1 MYTQIPNELFNYL
14 PTLSGAATKILLIVA
29 RRTYGW
35 HKSTAHIS
43 MQTFEELTG
52 LSRSTVVRS
61 IAELVK
67 AGLLHVQRL
76 KVGDVNEVNCYE
88 ILLPVEN
95 STLPVE
101 NSKEGSSKMKL
112 PLPARLQP
120 ETLTEHSVQELS
132 TGRGGSSKMKLGVV
146 SKSNLYKEK
155 NLKKEYKERDDALA
169 LIVETHSLDANPDT
183 TCPMCGIRATSFEV
197 QRYGSCSHCFV
208 KSR

>member
-14 PTLSGAATKILLIVA
+14 PTLSGAATKILFIVA

-95 STLPVE
+95 STQPVE
-101 NSKEGSSKMKL
+101 NSKGGSSKMKL
-112 PLPARLQP
+112 PSPARLQS

-155 NLKKEYKERDDALA
+155 NLKKEYKERNDALA
-169 LIVETHSLDANPDT
+169 LIVETHSLDAKPDT

-197 QRYGSCSHCFV
+197 QRYGSCSDCFV

>member
-95 STLPVE
+95 STQPVE

-112 PLPARLQP
+112 PLPARLQS

-155 NLKKEYKERDDALA
+155 NLKKEYKERNDALA
-169 LIVETHSLDANPDT
+169 LIVETHSLDAKLDT
-183 TCPMCGIRATSFEV
+183 TCPMCGIRAASFEV

>member
-1 MYTQIPNELFNYL
+1 VYTQIPNELFNYL

-95 STLPVE
+95 STQPVE
-101 NSKEGSSKMKL
+101 NLK
-112 PLPARLQP
+112 
-120 ETLTEHSVQELS
+120 
-132 TGRGGSSKMKLGVV
+132 GGSSKMKLGVV

-155 NLKKEYKERDDALA
+155 NLKKEYKERNDALA
-169 LIVETHSLDANPDT
+169 LIVETHSPNAKPDT
-183 TCPMCGIRATSFEV
+183 TCPMCGIHATSFEV
-197 QRYGSCSHCFV
+197 QRYGSCSDCFV

>member
-1 MYTQIPNELFNYL
+1 VYTQIPNELFDYL

-61 IAELVK
+61 IAELGK

-76 KVGDVNEVNCYE
+76 QVDGVNEINSYE
-88 ILLPVEN
+88 ILI
-95 STLPVE
+95 PVE

-112 PLPARLQP
+112 PPPARLQAEP
-120 ETLTEHSVQELS
+120 PTEHTVQELS
-132 TGRGGSSKMKLGVV
+132 TDRGGSSKMKLGVV
-146 SKSNLYKEK
+146 SKSNLYKER
-155 NLKKEYKERDDALA
+155 NLKKEYKERNDALA
-169 LIVETHSLDANPDT
+169 LIGETHSPHAKPDT
-183 TCPMCGIRATSFEV
+183 TCPVCGVRATSFEV
-197 QRYGSCSHCFV
+197 QRYGTCSDCFV
-208 KSR
+208 KST